1 MEYDPLQNDVRKS
14 RRRRRLGANAACILC
29 GEAAPEALRLV
40 PRSLLEN
47 HHVVGVSND
56 PTLEV
61 PLCRNCHAKMTE
73 AMRAA
78 GVDLRHIPPRTILEV
93 IVSILR
99 ALGAFFHD
107 LADMLFAWAD
117 RLLALIRALDSR
129 YPQWRELPEAQP

>member
-1 MEYDPLQNDVRKS
+1 
-14 RRRRRLGANAACILC
+14 
-29 GEAAPEALRLV
+29 
-40 PRSLLEN
+40 
-47 HHVVGVSND
+47 
-56 PTLEV
+56 
-61 PLCRNCHAKMTE
+61 
-73 AMRAA
+73 MRAA